1 MLAFLAK
8 QSKPASLIQV
18 IHFVQNTSQSQE
30 LSAIITSE
38 DDGSIDRASQMTV
51 PTQISITVIS

>member
-1 MLAFLAK
+1 MLAFLSK
-8 QSKPASLIQV
+8 QSKSASLIQV
-18 IHFVQNTSQSQE
+18 INFVQNTPQSQE